1 MSGDGFAGSDGD
13 GVGAGDFARA
23 FLAFMGDIHL
33 LAREGRSPVRDV
45 MDAHFAAP
53 SGELPVLADR
63 LEAPEH
69 PNMQRCVD
77 ELVGEGWQAI
87 GLPLELRHH
96 GGFSLSAL
104 ARARSGDIEA
114 GPIEYVDMPI
124 GPDETL
130 PCAQMALYL
139 GRWEGTP
146 VGVLLVSGDERM
158 REPGLTVEVM
168 APDRERAGA
177 FLRHLRA
184 RRATLNV
191 YRGKT
196 VSFTFSPFG
205 RVGLGFVPVPPLERH
220 QVILPEADL
229 SAIEE
234 HTVGIAAR
242 AGALRAAG
250 RHMRRGLLLY
260 GPPGTGKTLS
270 VMYLCNRMPER
281 TTVVLSG
288 PNTAVLGQAVALAES
303 LAPAMVV
310 LEDVDLVAED
320 RTHSRGGENPLLF
333 QLLNAMDGLSEDADV
348 IFVLTTNRVDL
359 LEPALA
365 ARPGRIDQAVE
376 IGLPDAAARVRL
388 FDLYLGDLAAA
399 DVDLDTLV
407 AATEG
412 VSPAFI
418 RELVRRAVLGALDG
432 PVTGGDGATPV
443 VDASHLAGALRRL
456 QESGAPVLRALLGAG
471 GAADATVVRG

>member
-1 MSGDGFAGSDGD
+1 MSGDAAGD
-13 GVGAGDFARA
+13 GFDAGQFARA
-23 FLAFMGDIHL
+23 FQGFMHDMHT
-33 LAREGRSPVRDV
+33 LARQGVSPVRDL
-45 MDAHFAAP
+45 MDAHFGGP

-69 PNMQRCVD
+69 PNVQRCVD
-77 ELVGEGWQAI
+77 ELAADGWQAV
-87 GLPLELRHH
+87 GLPLDLRHH

-104 ARARSGDIEA
+104 ARPRSGDIEP

-124 GPDETL
+124 GPDETM

-146 VGVLLVSGDERM
+146 IGVLLVSGDERM
-158 REPGLTVEVM
+158 RDPGLTVEVM

-177 FLRHLRA
+177 FLRHLRR
-184 RRATLNV
+184 RRAELNV
-191 YRGKT
+191 YRGRT

-205 RVGLGFVPVPPLERH
+205 RVGLGFVTVPVIERH

-229 SAIEE
+229 VAIEE
-234 HTVGIAAR
+234 HTVGMAER

-250 RHMRRGLLLY
+250 RHIRRGLLLY
-260 GPPGTGKTLS
+260 GPPGAGKTLS

-281 TTVVLSG
+281 TTVVLNG
-288 PNTAVLGQAVALAES
+288 PNTAALGQAVALAES

-320 RTHSRGGENPLLF
+320 RTRSRGGENPLLF
-333 QLLNAMDGLSEDADV
+333 QLLNAMDGLAEDADV

-388 FDLYLGDLAAA
+388 FRLYLGDLADA

-412 VSPAFI
+412 VSAAFI
-418 RELVRRAVLGALDG
+418 RELVRRAVLGALERAD
-432 PVTGGDGATPV
+432 DDATPA
-443 VDASHLAGALRRL
+443 VDAAHLAAALRRL
-456 QESGAPVLRALLGAG
+456 QESSAPVLRALLGAG
-471 GAADATVVRG
+471 GAAESTVIRG